1 MCGLN
6 KYGRG
11 DWRNISRNCVKTRTP
26 TQVASHAQKYFKRME
41 TANKGKKKMCI
52 NNITILD
59 HGKLL
64 TLNVSVGGQVSGVS
78 SGKKTRRSCPKVGGA
93 STDLVSSS
101 TADRQIDKSTARGSK
116 QKTEAS
122 DACSIPNPMP
132 NLKGVSISQ
141 QASSGKT
148 IGGNGCL
155 IPHRMPNSHGIPISK
170 GPDWSMIGA
179 GDIAFTSSSQGIS
192 IPQIPSTNMIRA
204 PNVDFV
210 SGYQDTSVPQ
220 AQNTGVRIG
229 VTEAGFISSFQGIPS
244 PQNPS
249 SGYTVGAADA
259 CFASGHPRIS
269 VPQSQNFAHMGG
281 AFDVESHRGILVPQ
295 APSSGHVIGAGNVG
309 FTPNHQSLSIPRAS
323 SGAHVFGATDVR
335 SLSIPQEPS
344 IEDLIG
350 APDVDFYG
358 DPMAGQRHVSFA
370 FGQSSRT
377 GGAIGGGS
385 SVGTTCLIT
394 GQQSF
399 STLQGPIPG
408 QVLMDSGVDF
418 SNPQITSLHN
428 TPTSHGQAGA
438 MTGDDIDG
446 SYMVDFD
453 DFPSDFDFSII
464 SSLIDDSPL
473 SNEPSTSPS
482 VSVSLPYSI
491 PSMDDSDDPFSRHDL
506 F

>member
-1 MCGLN
+1 
-6 KYGRG
+6 
-11 DWRNISRNCVKTRTP
+11 
-26 TQVASHAQKYFKRME
+26 ME
-41 TANKGKKKMCI
+41 TANKGKKKMGI

-64 TLNVSVGGQVSGVS
+64 TLNVSVAGQISGDSGVS

-93 STDLVSSS
+93 STDLFSSS
-101 TADRQIDKSTARGSK
+101 SAARQIDKSTARGSK

-155 IPHRMPNSHGIPISK
+155 IPHRMPNLHGIPISK
-170 GPDWSMIGA
+170 GPDWSVIEA

-220 AQNTGVRIG
+220 AQNTAHMIG
-229 VTEAGFISSFQGIPS
+229 ATEAGFISSFQGILS

-249 SGYTVGAADA
+249 NGYMFGAADA
-259 CFASGHPRIS
+259 CFASGYRQIS
-269 VPQSQNFAHMGG
+269 VPQSQNFAHMVG
-281 AFDVESHRGILVPQ
+281 AFDVESHRGMLVPQ

-309 FTPNHQSLSIPRAS
+309 FTSNHQSLSIPRAS

-344 IEDLIG
+344 CEDLIG
-350 APDVDFYG
+350 APAIDFYG
-358 DPMAGQRHVSFA
+358 DPMAGQRHVSF
-370 FGQSSRT
+370 GQSSRT
-377 GGAIGGGS
+377 GGAIGGS
-385 SVGTTCLIT
+385 SVGTCLIT

-418 SNPQITSLHN
+418 SNPQITGLHN

-438 MTGDDIDG
+438 MTGDDID
-446 SYMVDFD
+446 SYLVDFD

-464 SSLIDDSPL
+464 SSLIDSPL
-473 SNEPSTSPS
+473 TNEPSTSPS